1 MKRFFSYIG
10 ASLVAIAALS
20 SCSKEIDNPSNEA
33 SNGIQFAITASSVDT
48 KTSIDGFK
56 TSWVANDQ
64 LNITHAIAG
73 STTYITDGS
82 FSISEANLATN
93 KFNGTLKSN
102 LEEGSSYD
110 WYALYPYNNGKN
122 YTYIGHSKGAT
133 QNGNNSTAH
142 LCGTLCPLYGVAKNV
157 NSSDPVS
164 FDMQHLA
171 AVVEITVTNETDA
184 DLTVKN
190 ITFASSDE
198 NIVGSYLIDFKG
210 DNVTYAASGE
220 QYVSKVATLNVTN
233 GDAIAKNG
241 SAKFYIP
248 IKPHIAEAGSKIVI
262 NVNGYEKEIP
272 LTKDVTF
279 KAGTV
284 KKIGFKYTYTE
295 TLEKFIAINTIEKL
309 QDGAKLLLV
318 AKTGG
323 KFYNLPT
330 NPTIDSG
337 KINGEEIMVSDNVI
351 NIASSRAWTISKS
364 SSFWHLNY
372 SGNQL
377 YHENGGAKGTNLAYG
392 TLSDF
397 PWAISSYSPDA
408 KTFKLA
414 AVKENT
420 IKDRGLLLSASNN
433 KPIFGGYSLS
443 NISNTSYAPI
453 MIFVR
458 ESDVPSEGPTII
470 ANDKI
475 TNISAHGTTNGEFT
489 YTIENPIEGTTL
501 EASCDESVVN
511 VVLVEN
517 GKVLYSVSKNTS
529 STTRTGR
536 ITLTYGNI
544 SKDITVSQNAAQFK
558 VSRNEVELEATSNAS
573 TSVTIT
579 SDFDWIANKTGD
591 GFNFT
596 PDTYTW
602 AEDGKETLTIT
613 ALYDN
618 ASSEGTKS
626 LGTISVQNTE
636 TKELIEITVKQ
647 KSSYVIPSTG
657 LEVGTFNVTD
667 FSGTG
672 VSGTGGL
679 TTAIKNGIT
688 ISSDIGY
695 IDNETAIR
703 IYKGGKLTISSESK
717 TIKKIE
723 LISTA
728 KNTSNYGPSKL
739 TLPKDGPGE
748 SSYTGDTTTWTGS
761 AKSIIFNTSAQYR
774 FKQIIVYYE

>member
-536 ITLTYGNI
+536 ITLTYGNV

-613 ALYDN
+613 ALSDN
-618 ASSEGTKS
+618 ASSEGTKI

-657 LEVGTFNVTD
+657 SEVTFNVTD

-672 VSGTGGL
+672 ASGTGDL
-679 TTAIKNGIT
+679 TTAIKNGVT
-688 ISSDIGY
+688 ISSDKGY
-695 IDNETAIR
+695 IDKETAIR
-703 IYKGGKLTISSESK
+703 IYQGGKLTISSESK

-723 LISTA
+723 IISTA
-728 KNTSNYGPSKL
+728 SNTNKYGPSKL
-739 TLPKDGPGE
+739 TLPQNGPGK
-748 SSYTGDTTTWTGS
+748 SSYAENTTTWTGS
-761 AKSIIFNTSAQYR
+761 AKSIAYNATEQYR

>member
-33 SNGIQFAITASSVDT
+33 SKGIQFAITASSVDT

-110 WYALYPYNNGKN
+110 WYALYPFTKED
-122 YTYIGHSKGAT
+122 YTFIGHSKGAI

-142 LCGTLCPLYGVAKNV
+142 LCRTLCPLYGVAKNV
-157 NSSDPVS
+157 NSSEPVS

-184 DLTVKN
+184 DLTVKK

-198 NIVGSYLIDFKG
+198 DIVGSYIIDFKG

-220 QYVSKVATLNVTN
+220 KYVSKVATLNVTN

-248 IKPHIAEAGSKIVI
+248 IKPHVAEAGSKIVI

-323 KFYNLPT
+323 GKFYNLPT
-330 NPTIDSG
+330 NPTINSG

-364 SSFWHLNY
+364 SSYWYLNY
-372 SGNQL
+372 SKNRL
-377 YHENGGAKGTNLAYG
+377 YHETGGVTETNLAYG
-392 TLSDF
+392 ASSDF
-397 PWAISSYSPDA
+397 PWNISSYSSDA
-408 KTFKLA
+408 KTFRLA
-414 AVKENT
+414 AVKENK
-420 IKDRGLLLSASNN
+420 IQKRGLLLNASNN
-433 KPIFGGYSLS
+433 KFGGYSLS
-443 NISNTSYAPI
+443 NINNTSYAPI

-458 ESDVPSEGPTII
+458 ESDIPSEGPTII

-475 TNISAHGTTNGEFT
+475 TNIPAHGTTNGEFT
-489 YTIENPIEGTTL
+489 YTVENPIDGTTL
-501 EASCDESVVN
+501 EASCDESVVD
-511 VVLVEN
+511 VVRVEN

-529 STTRTGR
+529 NTMRTGR
-536 ITLTYGNI
+536 ITLTYGNV
-544 SKDITVSQNAAQFK
+544 SKDISVSQNAAQFK

-613 ALYDN
+613 ALSDN
-618 ASSEGTKS
+618 ASSEGTKI
-626 LGTISVQNTE
+626 LGTISVKNTE

-647 KSSYVIPSTG
+647 KSSH
-657 LEVGTFNVTD
+657 VTTQNTLKYTY
-667 FSGTG
+667 SSNEGWTIN
-672 VSGTGGL
+672 GGL
-679 TTAIKNGIT
+679 KKKDYHALLGKTTYILSPEFTFTKITSIT
-688 ISSDIGY
+688 IKAR
-695 IDNETAIR
+695 TF
-703 IYKGGKLTISSESK
+703 GGKGNNN
-717 TIKKIE
+717 TIKITYGDKDLGTI
-723 LISTA
+723 LPTDSTPKTYSLTNLA
-728 KNTSNYGPSKL
+728 TLSGKGSIKFAAPSSTSSN
-739 TLPKDGPGE
+739 GPGISE
-748 SSYTGDTTTWTGS
+748 IT
-761 AKSIIFNTSAQYR
+761 
-774 FKQIIVYYE
+774 IVYE

>member
-20 SCSKEIDNPSNEA
+20 SCNKEIENPSSEA

-56 TSWVANDQ
+56 TSWVANDE
-64 LNITHAIAG
+64 LDITHAIAG
-73 STTYITDGS
+73 STAYITDGK

-110 WYALYPYNNGKN
+110 WYALYPYNGRN

-198 NIVGSYLIDFKG
+198 NIVGSYIIDFKG
-210 DNVTYAASGE
+210 DNVTYTDGDK

-295 TLEKFIAINTIEKL
+295 TIEKFIAINTIEKL

-323 KFYNLPT
+323 GKFYNLPT
-330 NPTIDSG
+330 NPTIDNG

-364 SSFWHLNY
+364 SSYWHLYY
-372 SGNQL
+372 SGNRL
-377 YHENGGAKGTNLAYG
+377 YHENGGEKGTNLAYG

-397 PWAISSYSPDA
+397 PWAISSYSSVA

-414 AVKENT
+414 TVKENK
-420 IKDRGLLLSASNN
+420 IQSRGLLLNASNN
-433 KPIFGGYSLS
+433 KTIFGGYSLS
-443 NISNTSYAPI
+443 NISNNSYAPI

-458 ESDVPSEGPTII
+458 ESDIPSEGPTII

-475 TNISAHGTTNGEFT
+475 TNISAHGTNNGEFT

-501 EASCDESVVN
+501 EASCDESVVD

-529 STTRTGR
+529 NTIRTGR
-536 ITLTYGNI
+536 ITLTYGNV

-573 TSVTIT
+573 TSITIT
-579 SDFDWIANKTGD
+579 SDFDWIAYKTGD

-613 ALYDN
+613 ALSDN
-618 ASSEGTKS
+618 ASSEGTKN

-636 TKELIEITVKQ
+636 TKEHIEITVKQ
-647 KSSYVIPSTG
+647 KSSH
-657 LEVGTFNVTD
+657 VTTQNTLKYTY
-667 FSGTG
+667 SSNEGWTIN
-672 VSGTGGL
+672 GGL
-679 TTAIKNGIT
+679 KKNGYHALLGKTTYILSPEFTFTKITSIT
-688 ISSDIGY
+688 IKAR
-695 IDNETAIR
+695 TF
-703 IYKGGKLTISSESK
+703 GGKGNNN
-717 TIKKIE
+717 TIKITYGDKDLGTI
-723 LISTA
+723 LPTDSTLKTYSLTNLA
-728 KNTSNYGPSKL
+728 TLSGKGSIKFAAPSSTSSN
-739 TLPKDGPGE
+739 GPGISE
-748 SSYTGDTTTWTGS
+748 IT
-761 AKSIIFNTSAQYR
+761 
-774 FKQIIVYYE
+774 IVYE